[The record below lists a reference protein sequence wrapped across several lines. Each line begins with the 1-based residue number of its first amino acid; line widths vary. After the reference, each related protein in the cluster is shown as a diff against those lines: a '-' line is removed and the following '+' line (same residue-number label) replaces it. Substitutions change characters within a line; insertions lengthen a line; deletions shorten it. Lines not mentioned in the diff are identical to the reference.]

1 MLRVGVC
8 CVFAVEGF
16 SAVMIGSIKMLRDD
30 SPAVNQADRAE
41 VHRGLAYPFSVTFE
55 WVFLLCEA

>member
-1 MLRVGVC
+1 MLT
-8 CVFAVEGF
+8 
-16 SAVMIGSIKMLRDD
+16 DD

-41 VHRGLAYPFSVTFE
+41 VHRGLAYPFSVTRE